1 MLLESLAGLPAFALY
16 FIVGYLL
23 VLLFS
28 FVYTKV
34 TPHCEWT
41 LMKENNSSAA
51 IAFGMGL
58 IGFTIP
64 VASAA
69 INSVD
74 IVDYIIWG
82 LVALAAQILTFFTVR
97 LYMPKLTERITNDE
111 TPAGLFLGCSA
122 LATGILNAA
131 CMTY

>member
-16 FIVGYLL
+16 FFVGYLL

-28 FVYTKV
+28 FVYTRV

-41 LMKENNSSAA
+41 LMKENNTSAA
-51 IAFGMGL
+51 VAFGMGV

-74 IVDYIIWG
+74 LFDYAIWG
-82 LVALAAQILTFFTVR
+82 LVALVAQLVTFFTVR

-111 TPAGLFLGCSA
+111 MPAGLFLGCCA